1 MRFANLKVLGRS
13 SHFQIFNFQFSIFNS
28 GFCSLPFPF
37 LFCALPFAARADI
50 LPSRSPPPQKPNPRV
65 APFGGANLPPDRG
78 AMMSYPEKF
87 ADQRIVVTGGA
98 GFVGSNVVRRL
109 LAERA
114 RVVVLDD
121 FYTGDD
127 NNLPANES
135 NLEVIRGSITDSDLV
150 SDVIRGAS
158 LVFHLAARNIIVS
171 TRNPREDYEVNI
183 GGTLNVL
190 LAARE
195 LKIPRVVYSSSTSV
209 YGNPRYLP
217 INEDDATNML
227 SPYAVSKFAGE
238 NYCKAFYESYGL
250 SSAVV
255 RYSNVYGTAQRPDN
269 PYCGVVSKF
278 FESAMNNEAPRIHG
292 DGEQTRDFTY
302 IDDVV
307 EATLLAGIS
316 PKADGQVYNVGTG
329 REVTVNQ
336 LARTIIEITGAKVE
350 PAYVD
355 RRDIDNIRRRV
366 VNIEKIRR
374 ELRWIPTFT
383 IEQGLRRT
391 YQWLK
396 ETSK

>member
-1 MRFANLKVLGRS
+1 MTEA
-13 SHFQIFNFQFSIFNS
+13 
-28 GFCSLPFPF
+28 
-37 LFCALPFAARADI
+37 
-50 LPSRSPPPQKPNPRV
+50 
-65 APFGGANLPPDRG
+65 
-78 AMMSYPEKF
+78 
-87 ADQRIVVTGGA
+87 
-98 GFVGSNVVRRL
+98 
-109 LAERA
+109 
-114 RVVVLDD
+114 
-121 FYTGDD
+121 
-127 NNLPANES
+127 
-135 NLEVIRGSITDSDLV
+135 NLEVVKGSVTDFELTR
-150 SDVIRGAS
+150 DVVNGAGV
-158 LVFHLAARNIIVS
+158 VFHEAARNIIVS

-195 LKIPRVVYSSSTSV
+195 TGVPRTVYASSASV

-250 SSAVV
+250 SVAAV
-255 RYSNVYGTAQRPDN
+255 RYSNVYGTRQRPDN
-269 PYCGVVSKF
+269 PYCGVIAKF

-307 EATLLAGIS
+307 EATMLAGIS
-316 PKADGQVYNVGTG
+316 SKAEGQVYNVGTG
-329 REVTVNQ
+329 RETTINQ
-336 LARTIIEITGAKVE
+336 LARTIIRISDANVE
-350 PAYVD
+350 PTYID

-374 ELRWIPTFT
+374 ELRWVPSVI
-383 IEQGLRRT
+383 IEEGLRRT

-396 ETSK
+396 ESIEGKQA

>member
-1 MRFANLKVLGRS
+1 
-13 SHFQIFNFQFSIFNS
+13 
-28 GFCSLPFPF
+28 
-37 LFCALPFAARADI
+37 
-50 LPSRSPPPQKPNPRV
+50 
-65 APFGGANLPPDRG
+65 
-78 AMMSYPEKF
+78 MSYPEKL
-87 ADQRIVVTGGA
+87 AGQKIVVTGGA

-109 LAERA
+109 LAENA
-114 RVVVLDD
+114 SVVVLDD

-127 NNLPANES
+127 NNLPVGES
-135 NLEVIRGSITDSDLV
+135 NLDVVRGSVTEFDLV
-150 SDVIRGAS
+150 RDVIKGAS

-195 LKIPRVVYSSSTSV
+195 LNTPRVVYSSSTSV

-278 FESAMNNEAPRIHG
+278 FESAMNDESPRIHG

-329 REVTVNQ
+329 REVSVNQ
-336 LARTIIEITGAKVE
+336 LARTIIEITGAKLE

-383 IEQGLRRT
+383 VEQGLRRT

>member
-1 MRFANLKVLGRS
+1 MNYSANLAG
-13 SHFQIFNFQFSIFNS
+13 Q
-28 GFCSLPFPF
+28 
-37 LFCALPFAARADI
+37 
-50 LPSRSPPPQKPNPRV
+50 RV
-65 APFGGANLPPDRG
+65 
-78 AMMSYPEKF
+78 
-87 ADQRIVVTGGA
+87 VVTGGA

-109 LAERA
+109 LAENA

-121 FYTGDD
+121 FYTGD
-127 NNLPANES
+127 NTNLPVGES
-135 NLEVIRGSITDSDLV
+135 GLEIVHGSVTEFYLMR
-150 SDVIRGAS
+150 DVMKGAS

-195 LKIPRVVYSSSTSV
+195 LNIPRVVYSSSTSV

-250 SSAVV
+250 SSSVV
-255 RYSNVYGTAQRPDN
+255 RYSNVFGTAQRPDN

-278 FESAMNNEAPRIHG
+278 FESAMAGQPPRIHG

-307 EATLLAGIS
+307 EATLLAGLS

-336 LARTIIEITGAKVE
+336 LARMIIDITGAGVE

-383 IEQGLRRT
+383 VEHGLRRT

>member
-1 MRFANLKVLGRS
+1 MSHSYNLAG
-13 SHFQIFNFQFSIFNS
+13 
-28 GFCSLPFPF
+28 
-37 LFCALPFAARADI
+37 
-50 LPSRSPPPQKPNPRV
+50 
-65 APFGGANLPPDRG
+65 
-78 AMMSYPEKF
+78 
-87 ADQRIVVTGGA
+87 QRIVVTGGA

-127 NNLPANES
+127 HNLPSDES
-135 NLEVIRGSITDSDLV
+135 NLAIVRGSVTDFDLTR
-150 SDVIRGAS
+150 DVIKGSS

-183 GGTLNVL
+183 GGPLNVL
-190 LAARE
+190 IAARE
-195 LKIPRVVYSSSTSV
+195 LNIPRVVYSSSTSV

-217 INEDDATNML
+217 INEDDSTNML
-227 SPYAVSKFAGE
+227 SPYAVSKYAGE
-238 NYCKAFYESYGL
+238 NYCKAFYESYGM
-250 SSAVV
+250 SSSVV
-255 RYSNVYGTAQRPDN
+255 RYSNVYGTAQRADN
-269 PYCGVVSKF
+269 PYCGVVAKF
-278 FESAMNNEAPRIHG
+278 FESAMSGNALRIHG

-302 IDDVV
+302 VDDVV

-329 REVTVNQ
+329 REVSVNQ
-336 LARTIIEITGAKVE
+336 LAHLIVEITGGGVE
-350 PAYVD
+350 PEYID

-374 ELRWIPTFT
+374 ELRWLPSCT

-396 ETSK
+396 ETST

>member
-1 MRFANLKVLGRS
+1 
-13 SHFQIFNFQFSIFNS
+13 
-28 GFCSLPFPF
+28 
-37 LFCALPFAARADI
+37 
-50 LPSRSPPPQKPNPRV
+50 
-65 APFGGANLPPDRG
+65 
-78 AMMSYPEKF
+78 MSYSYNL
-87 ADQRIVVTGGA
+87 AGQRIVVTGGA

-127 NNLPANES
+127 HNLPSDEP
-135 NLEVIRGSITDSDLV
+135 NLGIVRGSVTDFELTR
-150 SDVIRGAS
+150 DVMKGSS

-190 LAARE
+190 IAARE
-195 LKIPRVVYSSSTSV
+195 LNIPRVVYSSSTSV

-250 SSAVV
+250 SSSVV

-269 PYCGVVSKF
+269 PYCGVVAKF
-278 FESAMNNEAPRIHG
+278 FESAMGGQAPRIHG

-307 EATLLAGIS
+307 EATLLAGVS

-329 REVTVNQ
+329 REVSVNQ
-336 LARTIIEITGAKVE
+336 LARLIIDITGAGVQ
-350 PAYVD
+350 PAYID

-374 ELRWIPTFT
+374 ELRWLPSCT

-391 YQWLK
+391 YQWLN

>member
-1 MRFANLKVLGRS
+1 
-13 SHFQIFNFQFSIFNS
+13 
-28 GFCSLPFPF
+28 
-37 LFCALPFAARADI
+37 
-50 LPSRSPPPQKPNPRV
+50 
-65 APFGGANLPPDRG
+65 
-78 AMMSYPEKF
+78 MSYSESLGGK
-87 ADQRIVVTGGA
+87 RIVVTGGA

-109 LAERA
+109 LAEQA
-114 RVVVLDD
+114 RVIVLDD

-127 NNLPANES
+127 HNLPAGES
-135 NLEVIRGSITDSDLV
+135 NLEVIRGSVTDYDMV
-150 SDVIRGAS
+150 RDVTRGAS

-190 LAARE
+190 MAARE

-217 INEDDATNML
+217 INEDDLTNML
-227 SPYAVSKFAGE
+227 SPYAVSKYAGE

-278 FESAMNNEAPRIHG
+278 FESAMKGEPLKIHG

-302 IDDVV
+302 IDDTV
-307 EATLLAGIS
+307 EATILAGIS

-336 LARTIIEITGAKVE
+336 LARLIIEITGAPVE

-374 ELRWIPTFT
+374 ELRWVPTFT
-383 IEQGLRRT
+383 IEHGLRRT
-391 YQWLK
+391 YQWLL

>member
-1 MRFANLKVLGRS
+1 
-13 SHFQIFNFQFSIFNS
+13 
-28 GFCSLPFPF
+28 
-37 LFCALPFAARADI
+37 
-50 LPSRSPPPQKPNPRV
+50 
-65 APFGGANLPPDRG
+65 
-78 AMMSYPEKF
+78 MSYPEKF

-278 FESAMNNEAPRIHG
+278 FESAMNNEAPRLPG

>member
-1 MRFANLKVLGRS
+1 MSSTENLAG
-13 SHFQIFNFQFSIFNS
+13 
-28 GFCSLPFPF
+28 
-37 LFCALPFAARADI
+37 
-50 LPSRSPPPQKPNPRV
+50 
-65 APFGGANLPPDRG
+65 
-78 AMMSYPEKF
+78 
-87 ADQRIVVTGGA
+87 QRIVVTGGA

-109 LAERA
+109 LDERA

-127 NNLPANES
+127 TNLPSDAP
-135 NLEVIRGSITDSDLV
+135 NLAVVRGSVTDFELV
-150 SDVIRGAS
+150 RDVLKGAS

-195 LKIPRVVYSSSTSV
+195 TGVPRVVYSSSTSV

-238 NYCKAFYESYGL
+238 NYCKAFYESYEL

-269 PYCGVVSKF
+269 PYCGVVAKF
-278 FESAMNNEAPRIHG
+278 FESTMSGQPPRIHG

-307 EATLLAGIS
+307 EATLLAGIRA
-316 PKADGQVYNVGTG
+316 KADGQVYNVGTG

-336 LARTIIEITGAKVE
+336 LARLIIEITGAAVE
-350 PAYVD
+350 PEYVD

-366 VNIEKIRR
+366 LNIEKIRR

-391 YQWLK
+391 YEWLK
-396 ETSK
+396 ETAK

>member
-1 MRFANLKVLGRS
+1 
-13 SHFQIFNFQFSIFNS
+13 
-28 GFCSLPFPF
+28 
-37 LFCALPFAARADI
+37 
-50 LPSRSPPPQKPNPRV
+50 
-65 APFGGANLPPDRG
+65 
-78 AMMSYPEKF
+78 MSYPEKL
-87 ADQRIVVTGGA
+87 AGQRIVVTGGA

-109 LAERA
+109 LDEQA

-127 NNLPANES
+127 NNLPAGAS
-135 NLEVIRGSITDSDLV
+135 NLEVVRGSVTEFDLV
-150 SDVIRGAS
+150 RDVVKGAS

-190 LAARE
+190 MAARE
-195 LKIPRVVYSSSTSV
+195 LNIPRVVYSSSTSV

-278 FESAMNNEAPRIHG
+278 FESAMNGESPRIHG

-336 LARTIIEITGAKVE
+336 LARAIIDITGAKVE
-350 PAYVD
+350 PAYID

-383 IEQGLRRT
+383 VEQGLRRT

>member
-1 MRFANLKVLGRS
+1 MSDSYNLAG
-13 SHFQIFNFQFSIFNS
+13 
-28 GFCSLPFPF
+28 
-37 LFCALPFAARADI
+37 
-50 LPSRSPPPQKPNPRV
+50 
-65 APFGGANLPPDRG
+65 
-78 AMMSYPEKF
+78 
-87 ADQRIVVTGGA
+87 QRIVVTGGA

-127 NNLPANES
+127 HNLPNDEP
-135 NLEVIRGSITDSDLV
+135 NLGIVRGSVTDFDLTR
-150 SDVIRGAS
+150 DVMKGSS

-190 LAARE
+190 IAARE
-195 LKIPRVVYSSSTSV
+195 LNIPRVVYSSSTSV

-250 SSAVV
+250 SSSVV

-269 PYCGVVSKF
+269 PYCGVVAKF
-278 FESAMNNEAPRIHG
+278 FESAMSGKAPRIHG

-307 EATLLAGIS
+307 EATLLAGVN

-329 REVTVNQ
+329 REVSVNQ
-336 LARTIIEITGAKVE
+336 LAHLIIEVTGAGVQPE
-350 PAYVD
+350 YID

-374 ELRWIPTFT
+374 ELRWLPSCT

>member
-1 MRFANLKVLGRS
+1 MSHSYNLAG
-13 SHFQIFNFQFSIFNS
+13 
-28 GFCSLPFPF
+28 
-37 LFCALPFAARADI
+37 
-50 LPSRSPPPQKPNPRV
+50 
-65 APFGGANLPPDRG
+65 
-78 AMMSYPEKF
+78 
-87 ADQRIVVTGGA
+87 QRIVVTGGA
-98 GFVGSNVVRRL
+98 GFVGSNVVRRR

-121 FYTGDD
+121 FFTGDD
-127 NNLPANES
+127 HNLPSDES
-135 NLEVIRGSITDSDLV
+135 NLAIVRGSVTDFDLTR
-150 SDVIRGAS
+150 DVIKGSS

-190 LAARE
+190 IAARE
-195 LKIPRVVYSSSTSV
+195 LNVPRVVYSSSTSV

-217 INEDDATNML
+217 INEDDTTNML
-227 SPYAVSKFAGE
+227 SPYAVSKYAGE
-238 NYCKAFYESYGL
+238 NYCKAFYESYGM
-250 SSAVV
+250 SSSVV

-269 PYCGVVSKF
+269 PYCGVVAKF
-278 FESAMNNEAPRIHG
+278 FESAMSGNPLRIHG

-302 IDDVV
+302 VDDVV
-307 EATLLAGIS
+307 EATLLSGVS

-329 REVTVNQ
+329 REVSVNQ
-336 LARTIIEITGAKVE
+336 LAHLIIEITGAGVE
-350 PAYVD
+350 PEYID

-374 ELRWIPTFT
+374 ELRWLPSCT

-396 ETSK
+396 ETSN

>member
-1 MRFANLKVLGRS
+1 
-13 SHFQIFNFQFSIFNS
+13 
-28 GFCSLPFPF
+28 
-37 LFCALPFAARADI
+37 
-50 LPSRSPPPQKPNPRV
+50 
-65 APFGGANLPPDRG
+65 
-78 AMMSYPEKF
+78 MSYSSKL
-87 ADQRIVVTGGA
+87 ANQHVVVTGGA

-109 LAERA
+109 LAEQA

-127 NNLPANES
+127 NNLPAGES
-135 NLEVIRGSITDSDLV
+135 NLEVIRGSVTDYDLV
-150 SDVIRGAS
+150 RDVTKGAS

-190 LAARE
+190 MAARE
-195 LKIPRVVYSSSTSV
+195 LNIPRVVYSSSTSV

-217 INEDDATNML
+217 INEDDLTNML
-227 SPYAVSKFAGE
+227 SPYAVSKYAGE

-278 FESAMNNEAPRIHG
+278 FESAMKGEPLKIHG

-302 IDDVV
+302 IDDTV
-307 EATLLAGIS
+307 EATILAGIS

-336 LARTIIEITGAKVE
+336 LARLIIEITGAPVE

-374 ELRWIPTFT
+374 ELRWVPTFT
-383 IEQGLRRT
+383 IEHGLRRT
-391 YQWLK
+391 YQWLL